1 MKKIR
6 SVYLTLALTF
16 LLGVHGGSIALWKD
30 GSPEPVRVFP
40 YPVSC
45 LPQEAREALEQG
57 IRVES
62 IEQLEELAENYLS

>member
-45 LPQEAREALEQG
+45 LSHG
-57 IRVES
+57 
-62 IEQLEELAENYLS
+62 